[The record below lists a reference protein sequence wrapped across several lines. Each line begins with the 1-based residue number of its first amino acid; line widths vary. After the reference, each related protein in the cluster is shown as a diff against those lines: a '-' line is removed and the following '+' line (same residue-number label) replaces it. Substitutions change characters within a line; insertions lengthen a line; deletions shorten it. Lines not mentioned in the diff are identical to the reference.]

1 MKNKSKKDLVLKQV
15 FGKRKKA
22 KKGFSGAIQKG
33 TSKTWVFVR
42 QLKPIHSIAI
52 VIVAVFILQAI
63 IPQNVLWPWFK
74 GRAAEL
80 TGNWRQESWE
90 GGGGQGETSQNTDK
104 YDADDGRISVLSD
117 FAGKAGFVSY
127 ANRSYIAVGDSAGK
141 PAVAMDGSGRTLG
154 VWVDQRNGKE
164 GLYARLV
171 DSKGRALPLNSG
183 SQDILVSDNIGYAGA
198 EGSFS
203 FDQPAVVFDP
213 ISKRFVA
220 VWSYA
225 ESGGGDSPDVYGVYL
240 RTVRY
245 TSSGLSL
252 GTMTSVAGDGLIS
265 QRNPHLA
272 VRYRFG
278 GDDPDVAGN
287 DLIVTWQAEYENLAY
302 FKVMAVGYT
311 ISSSGTLSASGSG
324 AVQISKTFTSEQIND
339 YIGLGYSGCSG
350 PMVAITD
357 NGKVMIVWTADYD
370 TGGESEG
377 DKDVRGRVYSTSE
390 FWPGGMPD

>member
-1 MKNKSKKDLVLKQV
+1 MKNTSKKDIVLKQV
-15 FGKRKKA
+15 FGKRKRA

-33 TSKTWVFVR
+33 TQKTWGFVK

-63 IPQNVLWPWFK
+63 IPQNVLWPWFQ

-90 GGGGQGETSQNTDK
+90 GGGGQGETSQDTDK

-171 DSKGRALPLNSG
+171 DSKGRALPLQGGN
-183 SQDILVSDNIGYAGA
+183 QDVLVSNNIDYADV
-198 EGSFS
+198 EGTIS
-203 FDQPAVVFDP
+203 FDQPAVAFDP

-240 RTVRY
+240 RTIRWAG
-245 TSSGLSL
+245 SGLSL
-252 GTMTSVAGDGLIS
+252 GTMASVAGDGLIS

-272 VRYRFG
+272 VRYRSSG
-278 GDDPDVAGN
+278 PDVSN
-287 DLIVTWQAEYENLAY
+287 NEMVVTWQAEYQNEAY
-302 FKVMAVGYT
+302 FKVMAVGYL
-311 ISSSGTLSASGSG
+311 SGSDGTLTASGSG
-324 AVQISKTFTSEQIND
+324 AIQISKTFIIEQIND
-339 YIGLGYSGCSG
+339 YLGLGYSGCSG
-350 PMVAITD
+350 PMVAITES
-357 NGKVMIVWTADYD
+357 GKAMIVWTADYD
-370 TGGESEG
+370 TGGEPEG

-390 FWPGGMPD
+390 FWPAGGED